1 MNREKRLSVR
11 SGKARWLLLAGALLT
26 SQISLALEIVPYEAE
41 AFDRARAEGKVTALQ
56 FHSGWCPIC
65 VMQER
70 GVLSLKDDKE
80 FDAVIVFRA
89 EYYKE
94 ETLRK
99 RFQVNSFSTLVV
111 FRGRQERARTV
122 GDHRHEK
129 LKQLFG
135 QAL

>member
-1 MNREKRLSVR
+1 MNRETRFPIR
-11 SGKARWLLLAGALLT
+11 AWKARWLLLAAALLA
-26 SQISLALEIVPYEAE
+26 SRVSPALEIVPYQLE

-70 GVLSLKDDKE
+70 GVQSLNGDKE

-89 EYYKE
+89 DYYKE
-94 ETLRK
+94 PALRK
-99 RFQVNSFSTLVV
+99 RFQVNSFSTLVI
-111 FRGRQERARTV
+111 FRGAQERARTV
-122 GDHRHEK
+122 GDHRTEK
-129 LKQLFG
+129 LRQLFG